1 MIPDEGT
8 TRIESILAMLDW
20 RQNGHALMRSE
31 VLDFTG
37 WLPYRSR
44 EEFVEY
50 REEHPE
56 LESFPPYNFDALD
69 QSIDEEAERGVLP
82 VGLLDSFG

>member
-1 MIPDEGT
+1 MP
-8 TRIESILAMLDW
+8 DW
-20 RQNGHALMRSE
+20 RQNGHALTRSE

-56 LESFPPYNFDALD
+56 LEPFPPYNFDAPD
-69 QSIDEEAERGVLP
+69 QSFDEEAGKGVLP
-82 VGLLDSFG
+82 AGLLGSFG